1 MAKLQIFL
9 PDGSEST
16 FELPEDKTTVG
27 RVPEN
32 LLQIADDSV
41 SSSHAEI
48 TFENGNFTVRDL
60 GSTNGTFLNDEP
72 IESSVLTSGDTLRFG
87 SVSTT
92 FISQAE
98 VKAEVKAEP
107 TPAPTTS
114 QPTAAPSPSTSRRP
128 ANFVSSSPIK
138 RENNDKDARPLL
150 LILALIIGLAAFG
163 AAIYFILNPPA

>member
-92 FISQAE
+92 FFSQAE
-98 VKAEVKAEP
+98 VKVEP

-114 QPTAAPSPSTSRRP
+114 QPAAPSPSTSRRP

>member
-16 FELPEDKTTVG
+16 FELPEDKTTIG

-98 VKAEVKAEP
+98 TKAEP
-107 TPAPTTS
+107 TPAPT
-114 QPTAAPSPSTSRRP
+114 PERTAAPSPSTSRRP

-138 RENNDKDARPLL
+138 RENNDKDARPLI

>member
-16 FELPEDKTTVG
+16 FELPEDRTTVG

-48 TFENGNFTVRDL
+48 TFEDGNFTVRDL

-72 IESSVLTSGDTLRFG
+72 IESSVLNNGDALRFG

-98 VKAEVKAEP
+98 TVAAPAP
-107 TPAPTTS
+107 TPVATTS

-138 RENNDKDARPLL
+138 RENNDKDARPLIF
-150 LILALIIGLAAFG
+150 ILALIIGLAAFG

>member
-48 TFENGNFTVRDL
+48 TFEDGNFTVRDL

-98 VKAEVKAEP
+98 VKAEP
-107 TPAPTTS
+107 TPAPATER
-114 QPTAAPSPSTSRRP
+114 TAAPSPSTSRRP

>member
-32 LLQIADDSV
+32 LLHIADDSV

-92 FISQAE
+92 FISQ
-98 VKAEVKAEP
+98 AEVKAEP

>member
-16 FELPEDKTTVG
+16 FELPEDKTTIG

-60 GSTNGTFLNDEP
+60 VSTNGTFLNDEP

-98 VKAEVKAEP
+98 IKAEQAL
-107 TPAPTTS
+107 APTT
-114 QPTAAPSPSTSRRP
+114 PERTAAPSPSTSRRP

-138 RENNDKDARPLL
+138 RENNDKDVRPLL

>member
-16 FELPEDKTTVG
+16 FELPEDKTTIG

-98 VKAEVKAEP
+98 PKAEP
-107 TPAPTTS
+107 TPVP
-114 QPTAAPSPSTSRRP
+114 PPERTAAPSPSTSRRP

-138 RENNDKDARPLL
+138 RENNDKDARPLI